1 MRRFSFDFV
10 LNSTRRVT
18 TDCLGV
24 TKKYIKKLFSPQN
37 LSRRTLGRLVL
48 EAVQDASD
56 SPASPVRPGAEEE
69 EPPISLLTKLL
80 SSLSFHAPDKHRQ
93 EDTDWLFHSALRGLT
108 RRSEARER
116 VEVTMG

>member
-1 MRRFSFDFV
+1 MQYTKMPFS
-10 LNSTRRVT
+10 S
-18 TDCLGV
+18 
-24 TKKYIKKLFSPQN
+24 QN

-56 SPASPVRPGAEEE
+56 SPASPVRPGAEE

-108 RRSEARER
+108 RPSEARER